1 MTILILGYVCV
12 VALSAYFI
20 SRLKSSNTEL
30 EFRLANFK
38 RWLDAANEDQFA
50 KGDALRAAYKTIDRY
65 EEILRDK
72 YNHWDDNQS
81 LPEDA
86 HCCLEID
93 EQELADFA
101 AELGAS
107 IDDTCACAG
116 MYYDE
121 YGNLDMDK
129 LDWTPQDGVTYSE
142 SDDSDV

>member
-1 MTILILGYVCV
+1 MTSIILGYVCV

-20 SRLKSSNTEL
+20 SRLKSSNEEL

-38 RWLDAANEDQFA
+38 KWLDAANEDQFA

-81 LPEDA
+81 LPED
-86 HCCLEID
+86 CDVEITEQTLE
-93 EQELADFA
+93 EFA
-101 AELGAS
+101 TEIGAS
-107 IDDTCACAG
+107 INDTCACAG
-116 MYYDE
+116 VYYDE
-121 YGNLDMDK
+121 YGNLDIDK